1 MKVCI
6 QVKARI
12 NQNLN
17 VILSK
22 KKKVNKKNILVFL
35 KKQIK
40 GYLLNLN
47 LEHIEINIC
56 LLSK

>member
-1 MKVCI
+1 MINCNIINKTKKLSLNLYMKVCI

-22 KKKVNKKNILVFL
+22 KKKLIKKI
-35 KKQIK
+35 
-40 GYLLNLN
+40 Y
-47 LEHIEINIC
+47 
-56 LLSK
+56 